1 MSCNK
6 IPAAVI
12 TPVLAAGAVSSPY
25 FVAVNHFA
33 AVVYS
38 DLCRKHPCVRS
49 EIFIEIRGA
58 GRYGSVHGDD
68 SR

>member
-6 IPAAVI
+6 IPACGRGCFIAVFR
-12 TPVLAAGAVSSPY
+12 GGE
-25 FVAVNHFA
+25 HFA

>member
-25 FVAVNHFA
+25 FV